1 MNKICT
7 SIEQSKKLIELG
19 IDINTAD
26 MDYIPFAND
35 PENYDC
41 VINLWNNEHEDDWI
55 PAWSLSTLLEL
66 ILDIIEDYVLRIDKV
81 YGEYYIWY
89 DKIGEGWSD
98 NMAHSSSENF
108 IDVAFEAICWLKEN
122 NKI

>member
-7 SIEQSKKLIELG
+7 DIPQSKKLIELG
-19 IDINTAD
+19 IDVKTAD
-26 MDYIPFAND
+26 M
-35 PENYDC
+35 C
-41 VINLWNNEHEDDWI
+41 WQNNEFPIGFNDEDAI
-55 PAWSLSTLLEL
+55 PAWSLSALLEL
-66 ILDIIEDYVLRIDKV
+66 IPDIIEDYVLRIDKV